1 MRKQRLSRWDG
12 APGGGR
18 GLFFVAGGG
27 GEGRWYRAQVRRSIS
42 TRSSLPRGTEINKHC
57 TKFAVAT

>member
-27 GEGRWYRAQVRRSIS
+27 GGALVPGTSS
-42 TRSSLPRGTEINKHC
+42 TLNLYPEFPSQGYGDR
-57 TKFAVAT
+57 